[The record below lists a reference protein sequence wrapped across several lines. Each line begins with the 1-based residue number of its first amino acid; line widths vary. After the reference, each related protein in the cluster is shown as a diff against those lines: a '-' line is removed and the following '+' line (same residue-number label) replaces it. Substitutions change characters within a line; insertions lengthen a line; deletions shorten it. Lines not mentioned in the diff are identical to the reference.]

1 MLMGVSRLPLEGIV
15 ATVSVFDGMI
25 RFELRGEQWS
35 VLGAHCPSLQRVL
48 LLADDTGRFVC
59 FAERLDDVTG
69 VALPDWLHVTGDS
82 IPIRHAW
89 RVQRGDAD
97 AVREANMVLG
107 NQLHVALGARHV
119 PDSDT
124 CTADEWSHGLAY
136 FDVLPAVPR
145 IRLQPDRR

>member
-1 MLMGVSRLPLEGIV
+1 MGVSRLPLEGIV
-15 ATVSVFDGMI
+15 ATVSTFDGMI
-25 RFELRGEQWS
+25 RFELRGKQWS
-35 VLGAHCPSLQRVL
+35 VLGAYCPSLQRVL

-69 VALPDWLHVTGDS
+69 VALPDWLHATGDS

-97 AVREANMVLG
+97 AVGEANMVLG

-119 PDSDT
+119 PDADT
-124 CTADEWSHGLAY
+124 CTADEWSHGVAY
-136 FDVLPAVPR
+136 FDVLPSARR
-145 IRLQPDRR
+145 IRLQSAGR

>member
-35 VLGAHCPSLQRVL
+35 
-48 LLADDTGRFVC
+48 
-59 FAERLDDVTG
+59 AERLDDVTG
-69 VALPDWLHVTGDS
+69 VALPDWLHVMGDS

-124 CTADEWSHGLAY
+124 CTADECSHGLAY

-145 IRLQPDRR
+145 IRLQSAGR

>member
-1 MLMGVSRLPLEGIV
+1 MGVSRLPLEGIV
-15 ATVSVFDGMI
+15 ATVSTFDGMI

-35 VLGAHCPSLQRVL
+35 AFGAHCPGLQRVL

-69 VALPDWLHVTGDS
+69 VALPDWLHVMPGGT
-82 IPIRHAW
+82 PIRHAW

-107 NQLHVALGARHV
+107 ERLHVALGARHV
-119 PDSDT
+119 PDADT
-124 CTADEWSHGLAY
+124 CTADEWSHGVAY
-136 FDVLPAVPR
+136 FDVLPSARR
-145 IRLQPDRR
+145 IRLQSAGR